1 MMDLF
6 DGFKRTCY
14 EVVKYFAATLM
25 MIATLC
31 MFSPHLASASTIPW
45 ILYLIA
51 NAIWLYDSRKEG
63 NKPWVT
69 ISLGFVVLDV
79 MLIIA
84 RL

>member
-6 DGFKRTCY
+6 AGFRATVY
-14 EVVKYFAATLM
+14 EGVKYFAATLM
-25 MIATLC
+25 MVATLC
-31 MFSPHLASASTIPW
+31 MFSPHLASASVLPW

-51 NAIWLYDSRKEG
+51 NAVWLYDSREQG
-63 NKPWVT
+63 NKPWVM